1 VLARESSELEDDGS
15 TLKSPENTLQLAV
28 LSGPDAAGELS
39 GASDYLPVSFFFF
52 FLSININFIH
62 Q

>member
-52 FLSININFIH
+52 FC